1 MAAPESL
8 TNHDDSPSVV
18 SRLNALFL
26 DKLNI
31 KVPAPD
37 TDLIE
42 SRLLDSMQIVELLLQ
57 IEQEFGLRIE
67 LEHVDFDD
75 LRSVARIAG
84 LIGSSARPSSNSE
97 VTHGNHSSL

>member
-1 MAAPESL
+1 MPMTPQGDSTRTESQL
-8 TNHDDSPSVV
+8 SV
-18 SRLNALFL
+18 LFL
-26 DKLNI
+26 EKLNI